1 MKDMNS
7 IEGSETKKD
16 KRDRAISLILESLY
30 KPDDTLRGCAH
41 NQKCYNEL
49 MEVREIVI
57 EYVQKDL
64 RRRGLH
70 NQGPLT

>member
-7 IEGSETKKD
+7 IEGSETKSE
-16 KRDRAISLILESLY
+16 KRDRAISLFLESLY
-30 KPDDTLRGCAH
+30 KPDDVLRGCAH
-41 NQKCYNEL
+41 NQKCYDEL

-57 EYVQKDL
+57 EYVQNDL

-70 NQGPLT
+70 NKGPLT